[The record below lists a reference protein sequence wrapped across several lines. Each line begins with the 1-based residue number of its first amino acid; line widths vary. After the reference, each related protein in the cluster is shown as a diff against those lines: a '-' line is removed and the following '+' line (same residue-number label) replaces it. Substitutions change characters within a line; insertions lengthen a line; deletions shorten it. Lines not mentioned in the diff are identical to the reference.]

1 MYFCLFLESHLNH
14 FCLSRSGQLE
24 VIEPLLESLRD
35 QGLTI
40 SLSVAQFVRDK
51 ASEDKMTSAVVDL
64 LAELTSGKLIP
75 APLNPT
81 PKRLQLAT
89 ISQVEK
95 NIAKFR
101 AFARE
106 HKLDEA
112 LAVQKVFFFFS
123 PFFPSIK
130 LVIHLECTLMTQE
143 LDAHNVPF
151 SVGLNLL
158 LIDLYG
164 HHGRL
169 DEALDV
175 FSRIHKNP
183 DLIVLPSKIMILSA
197 RLLKG
202 GRIDDAIRV
211 LEKLKIDPRVAEN
224 IELTR
229 SVNASAI
236 RLMDAAAEN
245 GNVETIQKIFDCLEQ
260 SKALKMSRALLGSL
274 VKVHIVRYV

>member
-1 MYFCLFLESHLNH
+1 
-14 FCLSRSGQLE
+14 
-24 VIEPLLESLRD
+24 
-35 QGLTI
+35 
-40 SLSVAQFVRDK
+40 
-51 ASEDKMTSAVVDL
+51 
-64 LAELTSGKLIP
+64 
-75 APLNPT
+75 
-81 PKRLQLAT
+81 LAT

-101 AFARE
+101 TFARE
-106 HKLDEA
+106 RKLDEA
-112 LAVQKVFFFFS
+112 LAVRKVFFS
-123 PFFPSIK
+123 TFFPESIRDSSY
-130 LVIHLECTLMTQE
+130 ECALMTQE

-151 SVGLNLL
+151 SDGLNLL

-164 HHGRL
+164 HHRRL

-175 FSRIHKNP
+175 FSRMHMNP

-197 RLLKG
+197 RLLKV

-211 LEKLKIDPRVAEN
+211 LEKLKIDPRVTEN

-229 SVNASAI
+229 LVNASAI

-274 VKVHIVRYV
+274 VKVHVVRYVYSLKLFTFHFSVQTN